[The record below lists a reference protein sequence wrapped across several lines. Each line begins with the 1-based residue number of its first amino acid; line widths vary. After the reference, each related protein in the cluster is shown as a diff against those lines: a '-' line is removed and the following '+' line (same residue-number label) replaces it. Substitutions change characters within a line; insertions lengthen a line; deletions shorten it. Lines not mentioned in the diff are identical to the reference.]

1 MSEFEGVLRTMTDR
15 DVAIRVTIDLTNE
28 RLRLLTGDSEIADWS
43 LDEIRVNALS
53 DGFHIKAEGEEV
65 ILDLTEDAE
74 FAVALGLGSAPVD
87 LARRMSMV
95 RDTKQPA

>member
-1 MSEFEGVLRTMTDR
+1 MADFEGVLRTPTER
-15 DVAIRVTIDLTNE
+15 DTAIRVVIDLTEE
-28 RLRLLTGDSEIADWS
+28 RLRLRSTDTEIADWS

-53 DGFHIKAEGEEV
+53 DGFHVKAEGEEI
-65 ILDLTEDAE
+65 ILDLTKDAE

-95 RDTKQPA
+95 RDRAR

>member
-1 MSEFEGVLRTMTDR
+1 MSDFEGVLRTATDR
-15 DVAIRVTIDLTNE
+15 DVAIRVTIDLTGE
-28 RLRLLTGDSEIADWS
+28 RLRLLTGDTEIADWS
-43 LDEIRVNALS
+43 LNEIRVNALP

-74 FAVALGLGSAPVD
+74 FAVALGLSSAPVD

-95 RDTKQPA
+95 RDNQQSA

>member
-1 MSEFEGVLRTMTDR
+1 MADFEGVLRTPTKR
-15 DVAIRVTIDLTNE
+15 DTAIRVVIDLTGE
-28 RLRLLTGDSEIADWS
+28 RLRLRSGDAEIADWS

-53 DGFHIKAEGEEV
+53 DGFQVKAEGEEI
-65 ILDLTEDAE
+65 ILDLAQDAE

-95 RDTKQPA
+95 RDRVRPL